1 MNNHTMEING
11 GLKKQLHAHDG
22 GQQLTLYLAALHL
35 GRTLRYPMAYGHP
48 NRLQNMT
55 NKVVLAE
62 KSKNHMNDLNTG
74 L

>member
-1 MNNHTMEING
+1 
-11 GLKKQLHAHDG
+11 
-22 GQQLTLYLAALHL
+22 LTLYLAALHL